1 MVKNFGLRLKQIRE
15 LREMDIDEV
24 AVKLEMSRK
33 SMMKLEN
40 GERRIRL
47 QEFAGLCYLCH
58 FSADLILKTSDEEWE
73 DRLLIE
79 KYRLLSK
86 EQQDILLEKLK
97 KF

>member
-1 MVKNFGLRLKQIRE
+1 MKNFGLRLKQIRE
-15 LREMDIDEV
+15 LREMDIDDV
-24 AVKLEMSRK
+24 ADRLKISRK

-47 QEFAGLCYLCH
+47 QEFTGLCHLYH
-58 FSADLILKTSDEEWE
+58 FSADLILMTSDEEWE

-97 KF
+97 EF